1 MTRNSMR
8 VFYLENMSEEKFWK
22 VKDTK
27 KGFEGKWI
35 HVNLDQVELPD
46 KSMIEFEAIE
56 FQRHGTGIVAENP
69 EGEIILVKNYRYIN
83 DYNSWEIPAGT
94 IPPGSDPADCVLE
107 EVKEEA
113 GCKVEKSELV
123 HIGNYFP
130 SIGSSSQIFHC
141 YYARNV
147 KQITTELDGNEILE
161 AKWFTKDEI
170 KKMMSDGTIKDGFT
184 LVLLMR
190 FLFLL
195 K

>member
-35 HVNLDQVELPD
+35 HINLDQVELPD

-83 DYNSWEIPAGT
+83 DYDSWEIPAGT
-94 IPPGSDPADCVLE
+94 IPPGSDSADCVLE
-107 EVKEEA
+107 ELREEA
-113 GCKVEKSELV
+113 GCTVDKSELV

-170 KKMMSDGTIKDGFT
+170 KIMIADGTIKDGFT